1 VDVQLH
7 VGTGAGDTTVSR
19 GEPDLSGD
27 LQKAR
32 VEAAEKSGGTSA
44 DPIYNAVLARVDAL
58 GVGGRA
64 LDFGAGTGRLAR
76 LLAERERFT
85 QVDAADIVAYEGASA
100 GGVHWIL
107 GDLNERLPVP
117 DGTYDLIVAAE
128 VIEHLENPR
137 FLAREWFR
145 LLRPGGALVLST
157 PNNESWR
164 SVVSLLFRGHFA
176 SFTGP
181 SYPAHISALLRADIE
196 RVLSEA
202 GFRGVE
208 FAFTEHGLLPKLTS
222 VTWQGASL
230 GTLRGVR
237 YSDNVVCTARKPG

>member
-1 VDVQLH
+1 MS
-7 VGTGAGDTTVSR
+7 A
-19 GEPDLSGD
+19 D

-32 VEAAEKSGGTSA
+32 VEAAEASGGTSA
-44 DPIYNAVLARVDAL
+44 DPIYRAVLRRVDEL

-76 LLAERERFT
+76 LLAERPRFA

-100 GGVHWIL
+100 GRVNWIL
-107 GDLNERLPVP
+107 ADLNERLPVP

-145 LLRPGGALVLST
+145 LLRPGGALVVST

-164 SVVSLLFRGHFA
+164 SLVSLLFRGHYA
-176 SFTGP
+176 AFTGR

-196 RVLSEA
+196 RVLVEA
-202 GFRGVE
+202 GFREVE
-208 FAFTEHGLLPKLTS
+208 FAFTEHGALPKLTS
-222 VTWQGASL
+222 LTWQSASL
-230 GTLRGVR
+230 GALRGVR
-237 YSDNVVCTARKPG
+237 YSDNVVCTARRAG

>member
-1 VDVQLH
+1 M
-7 VGTGAGDTTVSR
+7 
-19 GEPDLSGD
+19 SGD

-32 VEAAEKSGGTSA
+32 VEAAEASGGTSA
-44 DPIYNAVLARVDAL
+44 DPIYRAVLARVDEL

-76 LLAERERFT
+76 LLAERPRFT
-85 QVDAADIVAYEGASA
+85 QVDAADIVAYEGAST
-100 GGVHWIL
+100 GGVDWII
-107 GDLNERLPVP
+107 GDLNERLAVP
-117 DGTYDLIVAAE
+117 DATYDLIVAAE

-145 LLRPGGALVLST
+145 LLKPGGALVVST

-164 SVVSLLFRGHFA
+164 SIVSLLFRGHFA
-176 SFTGP
+176 SFTGR

-196 RVLSEA
+196 RVLTEA
-202 GFRGVE
+202 GFRDVR
-208 FAFTEHGLLPKLTS
+208 FAFTEHGLMPKLTS
-222 VTWQGASL
+222 LTWQSTSL

-237 YSDNVVCTARKPG
+237 YSDNVVCTARKP